1 MHLIFDTLA
10 QGHCVLQIIIWDN
23 DKQRIAEIDK
33 NLHVA
38 LNELKLKALI
48 LSNSEPPSIA
58 RENLL
63 NRLPVLEIE
72 GRYWSMR
79 PGSAFSKKDCISLLS
94 RFK

>member
-1 MHLIFDTLA
+1 M
-10 QGHCVLQIIIWDN
+10 LQITIWDN
-23 DKQRIAEIDK
+23 DRQRITEIDT
-33 NLHVA
+33 NLQVA

-63 NRLPVLEIE
+63 NRLPVLEIA
-72 GRYWSMR
+72 GHYWSMR
-79 PGSAFSKKDCISLLS
+79 PGRVFSKKDCISLLS